1 MRSIDLTPRRST
13 KPVISS
19 PLAVSAKIE
28 KMKKDFKYAE
38 EHVERV
44 EGKVRH
50 ILMKEGMMLE
60 PATAADLVDYTAP
73 RFKDAMM
80 MAPKAV
86 RKEYYA
92 AVAELEGARD
102 HLRGLVAKALA

>member
-1 MRSIDLTPRRST
+1 MRSVDLTSHPST
-13 KPVISS
+13 KPTLAS

-28 KMKKDFKYAE
+28 KMKKDFGYAE
-38 EHVERV
+38 EHVEQV

-50 ILMKEGMMLE
+50 ILMKQGMMLE
-60 PATAADLVDYTAP
+60 PATTADLVDYTAP

-86 RKEYYA
+86 RKEYNA
-92 AVAELEGARD
+92 AVAELESARD